1 MEKDEV
7 FFLGMLS
14 FIIGVASGSFFVFP
28 IDVLLFCAGAV
39 SIAVFAVFPKR
50 EVIYSALIVLL
61 WFGGATLSVRALH
74 AFQNLADFS
83 DAVQGEVRVVTDPE
97 EREFFQQVAVRFEQ
111 CASERCP
118 VADVLWQAPL
128 ASKIAAGD
136 LLDFSCQLEIPK
148 NFTPDFDY
156 RMYLAKDGI
165 GYLCRK
171 AESVS
176 MVSGDWQGKLRSWLY
191 VPKHVLEGALSRAL
205 SEPEAGLAK
214 GLLLGGDTYLPKAL
228 KDSFTSVGLTHI
240 IAVSGYNITLIAETL
255 LIVGLGL
262 GLWRRQAIWGALFG
276 IIFFIFMIGLPASA
290 LRAGTMAGVVFIAWQ
305 TGRLARP
312 INALLLA
319 GGGMLLFH
327 PLLLRYD
334 LGFQLSF
341 LATLALLWISPYYEY
356 FAPEGWVAKKIGEVL
371 IMTVA
376 VLLFVLPVT
385 LFNFHFFSPLI
396 LVSNIL
402 VILVPFA
409 MATSFG
415 AAILF
420 LVVPG
425 AHLFVAWVAFGL
437 LTTITRSV
445 EFLGA
450 FEGVRMTVAGFG
462 LVHLCFWYSLLI
474 LVVLAGRYWFAKKLY
489 IYG

>member
-1 MEKDEV
+1 MEKEEV
-7 FFLGMLS
+7 FFLGILS
-14 FIIGVASGSFFVFP
+14 FIIGVASGSFFIFP
-28 IDVLLFCAGAV
+28 IDVLLFCAGAL

-50 EVIYSALIVLL
+50 EVIYSVLIVLL

-74 AFQNLADFS
+74 GFQNLTDFS
-83 DAVQGEVRVVTDPE
+83 DAVQGEVRVILDPL
-97 EREFFQQVAVRFEQ
+97 ERDLYQQVVVRFVK
-111 CASERCP
+111 CANEACP
-118 VADVLWQAPL
+118 VQAVLWQAPL
-128 ASKIAAGD
+128 SSKIGAGD
-136 LLDFSCQLEIPK
+136 RLDFSCHLEIPK

-171 AESVS
+171 AEATVLP
-176 MVSGDWQGKLRSWLY
+176 GDWKGQLRSWLY

-214 GLLLGGDTYLPKAL
+214 GLLLGGDSYLPKAL
-228 KDSFTSVGLTHI
+228 KNSFASVGLTHI
-240 IAVSGYNITLIAETL
+240 IAVSGYNITLIAEML

-341 LATLALLWISPYYEY
+341 LATLALLWITPYYEY

-385 LFNFHFFSPLI
+385 LFNFHFFSPFI
-396 LVSNIL
+396 LVSNVL

-425 AHLFVAWVAFGL
+425 AHLFVSWVAFGL
-437 LTTITRSV
+437 LTAITRSV

-450 FEGVRMTVAGFG
+450 LDGARMTVAGFG
-462 LVHLCFWYSLLI
+462 LLHLCFWYVLLI
-474 LVVLAGRYWFAKKLY
+474 LAILAGRYWFAKKLY